1 MGDSPPTPSIHFLDD
16 DSLLNIF
23 YLYRPAIFDGDESD
37 EFCIQGGRDWDRE
50 QWWYKP
56 AQVCRRWRNLILGSA
71 SYLRLCLVCKY
82 DTPVMDMLAHS
93 PPLPLIIDYFG
104 DITAEDE
111 EGIILALGL
120 RDRVRRVRLG
130 MPFPK
135 LQKLIMA
142 IDGEYPVLEYLIMDP
157 STMDKSTALILP
169 EALQTPHLRH
179 LTLRGFALPSVGC
192 RLLTTAMG
200 LVTLSLSMDQPS
212 AYFHPNSLLQWI
224 TFMPQ
229 LETLEISFSFPVPSR
244 DVERQLMHTPIMTN
258 VTLPNLR
265 LFLFQGISAY
275 LEAVVRRITAPRLE
289 NLVIQFFKQ
298 LTFSVPCLLQFMN
311 TSENLR
317 FDSVRV
323 GFCREQT
330 FVEFYLRE
338 EAKTRPLFISVSCLH
353 LDWQVSSMA
362 QILDSFSQI
371 FSTVEHLALNTLY
384 HEANSLSVEE
394 HNEVHRT
401 EWRKLLGSLSNA
413 KTLQIGDRLV
423 KELSRSLRLDDGEHP
438 LELLP
443 ELQVLTYSGGGDTG
457 DAFTSFVDARQNAG
471 RPVALMRSG

>member
-16 DSLLNIF
+16 DSLLNVF

-93 PPLPLIIDYFG
+93 PALPLIIDYFG

-111 EGIILALGL
+111 EGIVLALGL
-120 RDRVRRVRLG
+120 RDRVRRIRLV

-135 LQKLIMA
+135 LQRLIMA
-142 IDGEYPVLEYLIMDP
+142 IDGEYPMLEYLIMDP
-157 STMDKSTALILP
+157 STMDESTALILP

-179 LTLRGFALPSVGC
+179 LTLRGFALPSVGY

-200 LVTLSLSMDQPS
+200 LVTLSLSVDHPS
-212 AYFHPNSLLQWI
+212 AYFQPNSLLRWI
-224 TFMPQ
+224 SFMPQ
-229 LETLEISFSFPVPSR
+229 LETLRISFSFPVPSR

-265 LFLFQGISAY
+265 WFLFQGVSAY
-275 LEAVVRRITAPRLE
+275 MEAVVRRITAPRLK

-323 GFCREQT
+323 
-330 FVEFYLRE
+330 EFGRDQIRVDFYPRE
-338 EAKTRPLFISVSCLH
+338 EAKTWPLYICVYCWH
-353 LDWQVSSMA
+353 LDWQVSSVA
-362 QILDSFSQI
+362 QIFNSFGQI
-371 FSTVEHLALNTLY
+371 FSTVEHLTLY
-384 HEANSLSVEE
+384 HEVHSLSAEE
-394 HNEVHRT
+394 HNEVDRT
-401 EWRKLLGSLSNA
+401 EWRKLLGSISNA
-413 KTLQIGDRLV
+413 KTLHIDDRLV

-443 ELQVLTYSGGGDTG
+443 ELQELSYSGSGDTG

-471 RPVALMRSG
+471 RPVTLMRRG

>member
-1 MGDSPPTPSIHFLDD
+1 
-16 DSLLNIF
+16 
-23 YLYRPAIFDGDESD
+23 
-37 EFCIQGGRDWDRE
+37 
-50 QWWYKP
+50 
-56 AQVCRRWRNLILGSA
+56 
-71 SYLRLCLVCKY
+71 
-82 DTPVMDMLAHS
+82 MLAHS

-111 EGIILALGL
+111 ERITLALGL
-120 RDRVRRVRLG
+120 RDRVRRIRLG

-142 IDGEYPVLEYLIMDP
+142 TDGEYPVLEYLIMDP
-157 STMDKSTALILP
+157 STMDESTALILP

-179 LTLRGFALPSVGC
+179 LTLRGFALPSVGY

-200 LVTLSLSMDQPS
+200 LVTLSLSVDHPS
-212 AYFHPNSLLQWI
+212 AYFQPNSLLQWI
-224 TFMPQ
+224 SFMPQ
-229 LETLEISFSFPVPSR
+229 LETLQISFSFPVPSR

-275 LEAVVRRITAPRLE
+275 MEAVVRRITAPRLE

-317 FDSVRV
+317 FDSVHV
-323 GFCREQT
+323 GFCKEQT
-330 FVEFYLRE
+330 SVDFYLRE
-338 EAKTRPLFISVSCLH
+338 EAKTRPLFISVSCWH

-362 QILDSFSQI
+362 QIFDSFSQI
-371 FSTVEHLALNTLY
+371 FSTVEHLTLYTLY
-384 HEANSLSVEE
+384 HEVSAEE
-394 HNEVHRT
+394 HNEVDRT

-413 KTLQIGDRLV
+413 KTLHIDDRLV
-423 KELSRSLRLDDGEHP
+423 KELCRSLRLDDGEHP

-443 ELQVLTYSGGGDTG
+443 ELQVLTFSGVGDTG
-457 DAFTSFVDARQNAG
+457 DAITPFVDARQNAG
-471 RPVALMRSG
+471 RPVTLMRRG